1 MKKFAFVI
9 LHYNTIEDTH
19 ACVASIRKNVREAI
33 CHIIIVDNCSPNKT
47 GLILKEEYS
56 TNEDVTVLLNHEN
69 LGFAK
74 GNNVGF
80 KYAKEILNADF
91 IILLNSDTEL
101 LEDIFVQLVEH
112 EYEKSHFAAL
122 GPLIKK
128 NSYPYIVKHERET
141 IISPG
146 ECVVFIIRLS
156 LYYLLS
162 FFNLDLLFRRLF
174 RKSPK
179 EASGQAIK
187 PERLENVQLS
197 GCFLIFS
204 RDFINRFDGLNPNTF
219 LYKEEELLFIR
230 IRKSGLKTVYQP
242 SIETLHKGESS
253 TSSVL
258 CSNIRRRRFGYKERI
273 KSTFVILKTLYTKKY

>member
-1 MKKFAFVI
+1 MSLFAFVI

-19 ACVASIRKNVREAI
+19 ACVASIRKNVKEVL
-33 CHIIIVDNCSPNKT
+33 CHIIIVDNCSPNRT
-47 GLILKEEYS
+47 GQELKDEYATNSDMTVIL
-56 TNEDVTVLLNHEN
+56 NNEN

-74 GNNVGF
+74 GNNIGF
-80 KYAKEILNADF
+80 KYAKEVLNADF

-101 LEDIFVQLVEH
+101 LDDNFAQLVER

-128 NSYPYIVKHERET
+128 KTYPFIVNHERDA
-141 IISPG
+141 IISPI

-162 FFNLDLLFRRLF
+162 FFNIDLLFRRMI
-174 RKSPK
+174 RKFPK
-179 EASGQAIK
+179 KENGQAIK
-187 PERLENVQLS
+187 PERLESVQLS
-197 GCFLIFS
+197 GCFLVFS
-204 RDFINRFDGLNPNTF
+204 RDYINRFDGLNPNTF
-219 LYKEEELLFIR
+219 LYMEEELLFLR

-253 TSSVL
+253 TISVL
-258 CSNIRRRRFGYKERI
+258 RSNIKRRRFGYKEKIR
-273 KSTFVILKTLYTKKY
+273 STLVILKTLYNKDY

>member
-1 MKKFAFVI
+1 MSLFAFVI

-19 ACVASIRKNVREAI
+19 ACVASIRKNVRNAL
-33 CHIIIVDNCSPNKT
+33 CHIIIVDNCSPNRT
-47 GLILKEEYS
+47 GQELKDEYAKKR
-56 TNEDVTVLLNHEN
+56 DVTVILNNDN
-69 LGFAK
+69 LGFAR

-80 KYAKEILNADF
+80 KYAKDVLNADF

-101 LEDIFVQLVEH
+101 LEDNFVQLVET

-128 NSYPYIVKHERET
+128 NTYPYFVNHERDS
-141 IISPG
+141 IISPA

-156 LYYLLS
+156 SYYLLS
-162 FFNLDLLFRRLF
+162 FFDLDLLFRSLI

-179 EASGQAIK
+179 VIGRIEK
-187 PERLENVQLS
+187 FERLEDVQLS

-204 RDFINRFDGLNPNTF
+204 RDYINRFDGLNPNTF
-219 LYKEEELLFIR
+219 LYMEEELLFLR
-230 IRKSGLKTVYQP
+230 IKKNGLKTVYQP

-253 TSSVL
+253 TASVL
-258 CSNIRRRRFGYKERI
+258 RSNIRRRRFGYRERI

>member
-1 MKKFAFVI
+1 MSLFGFVI
-9 LHYNTIEDTH
+9 LHYNTIEDTKE
-19 ACVASIRKNVREAI
+19 CIASIEKNVKDTAY
-33 CHIIIVDNCSPNKT
+33 HIVVVDNNSPNKS
-47 GLILKEEYS
+47 GKDLSDLYDGRNNI
-56 TNEDVTVLLNHEN
+56 TVIFNKDN

-80 KYAKEILNADF
+80 KYAKEVLNADF

-101 LEDIFVQLVEH
+101 LEDNFVQLVVT

-128 NSYPYIVKHERET
+128 NTYPFIVNHERDT
-141 IISPG
+141 IISPI
-146 ECVVFIIRLS
+146 ECVVFIVRLT

-162 FFNLDLLFRRLF
+162 FFNLDLLFRRLI

-179 EASGQAIK
+179 EESGRVIK
-187 PERLENVQLS
+187 PERLEDVQLS

-204 RDFINRFDGLNPNTF
+204 RDYINRFDGLNPDTF
-219 LYKEEELLFIR
+219 LYMEEELLFLR

-258 CSNIRRRRFGYKERI
+258 RSNLRRRRFGYKERI

>member
-1 MKKFAFVI
+1 MSLFGFVI
-9 LHYNTIEDTH
+9 LHYNTIEDTKE
-19 ACVASIRKNVREAI
+19 CIASIEKNVKDTAY
-33 CHIIIVDNCSPNKT
+33 HIVVVDNNSPNKS
-47 GLILKEEYS
+47 GKDLSDLYDGRNNI
-56 TNEDVTVLLNHEN
+56 TVIFNKDN

-80 KYAKEILNADF
+80 KYAKEVLNADF

-101 LEDIFVQLVEH
+101 LEDNFVQLVVT

-128 NSYPYIVKHERET
+128 NTYPFIVIHERDT
-141 IISPG
+141 IISPI
-146 ECVVFIIRLS
+146 ECVVFIVRLS

-162 FFNLDLLFRRLF
+162 FFNLDLLFRRMI

-179 EASGQAIK
+179 EESGRVIK
-187 PERLENVQLS
+187 PERLEDVQLS

-204 RDFINRFDGLNPNTF
+204 RDYINRFDGLNPDTF
-219 LYKEEELLFIR
+219 LYMEEELLFLR

-242 SIETLHKGESS
+242 SIEILHKGESS

-258 CSNIRRRRFGYKERI
+258 RSNLRRRRFGYKERI
-273 KSTFVILKTLYTKKY
+273 KSTFVILKNLYTKKY

>member
-1 MKKFAFVI
+1 MSLFAFVI

-19 ACVASIRKNVREAI
+19 ACVASIRKNVKDAL
-33 CHIIIVDNCSPNKT
+33 CHIIIVDNCSPNRT
-47 GLILKEEYS
+47 GQELKVEYA
-56 TNEDVTVLLNHEN
+56 TNRDVTVILNNKN

-80 KYAKEILNADF
+80 KYAKEVLNADY

-101 LEDIFVQLVEH
+101 LEDIFAQQVET

-128 NSYPYIVKHERET
+128 NTYPYIVNHERDS
-141 IISPG
+141 IISPA

-162 FFNLDLLFRRLF
+162 FFNLDLLFRRII

-179 EASGQAIK
+179 ESGRVEK
-187 PERLENVQLS
+187 LERLEDVQLS

-204 RDFINRFDGLNPNTF
+204 HDYINRFDGLNPNTF
-219 LYKEEELLFIR
+219 LYMEEELLFIR
-230 IRKSGLKTVYQP
+230 IKKSGLKTVYQP

-258 CSNIRRRRFGYKERI
+258 RSNLRRRRFGYKERI
-273 KSTFVILKTLYTKKY
+273 KSTFVILKTLYTKQY